1 MSNISKFLINE
12 PFIEVSRALT
22 LELKLS
28 PAIVLQKLHSLTI
41 NSNSF
46 LATYKDW
53 HDEIP
58 FLSDEQLKKIL
69 IKLNDKGYITS
80 EKLKGS
86 RARQYSINNKYL
98 SSQGFETVGHFI
110 MPTISSDKYMLF
122 ILPTLA
128 KHKKI
133 GIAASIILQHMH
145 YLIKNNPI
153 ERVGYS
159 WCEVTYPIINLI
171 TPFISLRQI
180 MRIFKDFRKNNL
192 IIFESSNKDVHNS
205 VNFYRINYEQL
216 DVVLKKPISKLSAEN
231 QNQLLSP
238 HNIHEGNYIQDRIK
252 DIQKRMSISDEIIN
266 DFNKLNNL
274 IQEIASQ
281 NQLLSPPNEI
291 ADDFNELGNLNQLL
305 SLSKPTFVTITL

>member
-1 MSNISKFLINE
+1 
-12 PFIEVSRALT
+12 
-22 LELKLS
+22 
-28 PAIVLQKLHSLTI
+28 
-41 NSNSF
+41 
-46 LATYKDW
+46 
-53 HDEIP
+53 
-58 FLSDEQLKKIL
+58 LKKIL

-86 RARQYSINNKYL
+86 RERQYSINNKYL

-180 MRIFKDFRKNNL
+180 MRI
-192 IIFESSNKDVHNS
+192 
-205 VNFYRINYEQL
+205 
-216 DVVLKKPISKLSAEN
+216 
-231 QNQLLSP
+231 
-238 HNIHEGNYIQDRIK
+238 
-252 DIQKRMSISDEIIN
+252 
-266 DFNKLNNL
+266 
-274 IQEIASQ
+274 
-281 NQLLSPPNEI
+281 
-291 ADDFNELGNLNQLL
+291 
-305 SLSKPTFVTITL
+305 